1 MGAVQP
7 GTRPQAAR
15 PSLAVQR
22 YRVWHLYGRLPRWA
36 EGEVAEVGGE
46 RVDATL
52 DHQREERK
60 GKVLAA
66 VRLLVHVL
74 LPSARA
80 WRGESD
86 VCVAAEKAAR
96 RQAWST
102 AKMEKEKKMPA
113 APITSC
119 SSRGTFIPLPPRSSR
134 VAGGCGWR
142 PSAVAIAG
150 VPTAC
155 RDLSSAGRS
164 RGASVSVSARA
175 ESAHRASVANRN
187 FISESLLLAASGD
200 EGDFSFC
207 KILFLLGLFL
217 VYLENLI
224 TG

>member
-22 YRVWHLYGRLPRWA
+22 YWVWHLYGRLPRWA

-96 RQAWST
+96 RQA
-102 AKMEKEKKMPA
+102 
-113 APITSC
+113 
-119 SSRGTFIPLPPRSSR
+119 
-134 VAGGCGWR
+134 
-142 PSAVAIAG
+142 
-150 VPTAC
+150 
-155 RDLSSAGRS
+155 
-164 RGASVSVSARA
+164 
-175 ESAHRASVANRN
+175 
-187 FISESLLLAASGD
+187 
-200 EGDFSFC
+200 
-207 KILFLLGLFL
+207 
-217 VYLENLI
+217 
-224 TG
+224 